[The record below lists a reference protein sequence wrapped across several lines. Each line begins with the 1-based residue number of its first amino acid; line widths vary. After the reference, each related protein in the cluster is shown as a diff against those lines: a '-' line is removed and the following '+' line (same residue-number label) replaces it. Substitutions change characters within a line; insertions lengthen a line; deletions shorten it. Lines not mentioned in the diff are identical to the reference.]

1 MRQELQA
8 LNTIEVIDDRE
19 ESTEKFHF
27 DKTEH
32 SRSVQSVPDINTSSC
47 TDVNYQTPS
56 CSQFTS
62 SFTSSDKSDSNVITS
77 TSETIHNTECTY
89 TSDTIHNTDCTY
101 TSETIH
107 NTECTSTSETIHNTE
122 CTSTSET
129 IHNTKCTSTSETIH
143 NTECTSTSETIHNTK
158 CTSTSETIHN
168 TKCTSTSETIHNTK
182 CTSTSETIHNTEC
195 TSTSETIHNTECTST
210 SETIHN
216 TECTGSDVTD
226 KEKLPTVSSNQ
237 ELYDKSDKISRPSY
251 WLPKTVPEKEKEQE
265 IDDFEYLGNLDDGYL
280 LSLFEEEE
288 EDKIPSCIDVE
299 TISEVNNTVTVN
311 QVVEQAGSSNT
322 ATPGQKLIEFSTD
335 ELEFTSLTLNDTTT
349 STSEVNNSRRY
360 NPPRRAKD
368 GVEYCENND
377 YLEDVLQSE
386 YCKFWQNDDFAFS
399 IQLINRFIG
408 GILSFYHVM
417 THATNTYVFFSLLA
431 V

>member
-8 LNTIEVIDDRE
+8 LNTIEVIDDKE
-19 ESTEKFHF
+19 EGTEKFNS

-32 SRSVQSVPDINTSSC
+32 SRPVQSVPDINTSSC

-62 SFTSSDKSDSNVITS
+62 NYTFSDKSDSNVITFTSETIRDTECTS
-77 TSETIHNTECTY
+77 TSETIHNTECTS
-89 TSDTIHNTDCTY
+89 TSDTIHNTECTSTSETIHNIECTSTSETIHNTECTSTSETIHNTECTA

-129 IHNTKCTSTSETIH
+129 KH
-143 NTECTSTSETIHNTK
+143 NTECA
-158 CTSTSETIHN
+158 
-168 TKCTSTSETIHNTK
+168 
-182 CTSTSETIHNTEC
+182 
-195 TSTSETIHNTECTST
+195 
-210 SETIHN
+210 
-216 TECTGSDVTD
+216 GSDVTE
-226 KEKLPTVSSNQ
+226 KEKLPPVSSNQ
-237 ELYDKSDKISRPSY
+237 QLHDKSDKTSRPSNK
-251 WLPKTVPEKEKEQE
+251 LPETVPEKEKEQE

-280 LSLFEEEE
+280 LSLFEEDEE
-288 EDKIPSCIDVE
+288 EDKIPSSTDVE

-311 QVVEQAGSSNT
+311 QVVEQARSSNT
-322 ATPGQKLIEFSTD
+322 ATPRQKLNGMPPDEIEITPLPFNSA
-335 ELEFTSLTLNDTTT
+335 TT

-386 YCKFWQNDDFAFS
+386 YCKFLLFLLNC
-399 IQLINRFIG
+399 FIG
-408 GILSFYHVM
+408 DILSVHLYYNHFM
-417 THATNTYVFFSLLA
+417 TH
-431 V
+431 

>member
-1 MRQELQA
+1 MRRELQA
-8 LNTIEVIDDRE
+8 LNTIEVIDDKE
-19 ESTEKFHF
+19 ESTEKFHP
-27 DKTEH
+27 DKTKN
-32 SRSVQSVPDINTSSC
+32 SRSVQSVPDIDISSC

-62 SFTSSDKSDSNVITS
+62 IFASSDKSNSHVITS
-77 TSETIHNTECTY
+77 TSETINNRE
-89 TSDTIHNTDCTY
+89 
-101 TSETIH
+101 
-107 NTECTSTSETIHNTE
+107 
-122 CTSTSET
+122 
-129 IHNTKCTSTSETIH
+129 
-143 NTECTSTSETIHNTK
+143 
-158 CTSTSETIHN
+158 
-168 TKCTSTSETIHNTK
+168 

-216 TECTGSDVTD
+216 TECTSTSETIHNTECTSNSETIHDTECTSTSETINNTECTSTSETINNTECTGSDVTD

-237 ELYDKSDKISRPSY
+237 ELYDKSDKISRPSN
-251 WLPKTVPEKEKEQE
+251 WLPETVPEKEKEQE

-288 EDKIPSCIDVE
+288 EDKILSCTDVE

-311 QVVEQAGSSNT
+311 QVVEQAESSNT
-322 ATPGQKLIEFSTD
+322 ATPRQKLIEFSTD
-335 ELEFTSLTLNDTTT
+335 ELEFTSIPLNNATT

-386 YCKFWQNDDFAFS
+386 YCKFFHNNKKFYFLYID
-399 IQLINRFIG
+399 
-408 GILSFYHVM
+408 LSFH
-417 THATNTYVFFSLLA
+417 FLLTCPSIL
-431 V
+431 

>member
-1 MRQELQA
+1 MIVRSFSLTLIICRYYEKVRRELQA
-8 LNTIEVIDDRE
+8 LNTIEVIDDKD
-19 ESTEKFHF
+19 ESTEKFHP

-56 CSQFTS
+56 CSQLTSIFTS
-62 SFTSSDKSDSNVITS
+62 SEKSDSNAITS
-77 TSETIHNTECTY
+77 
-89 TSDTIHNTDCTY
+89 

-129 IHNTKCTSTSETIH
+129 IHNTD
-143 NTECTSTSETIHNTK
+143 
-158 CTSTSETIHN
+158 
-168 TKCTSTSETIHNTK
+168 
-182 CTSTSETIHNTEC
+182 
-195 TSTSETIHNTECTST
+195 CTST

-237 ELYDKSDKISRPSY
+237 ELYDKSDKISRPSN

-288 EDKIPSCIDVE
+288 EDKMLSCTDVE
-299 TISEVNNTVTVN
+299 TISEVNNTVIVN

-335 ELEFTSLTLNDTTT
+335 ELEFTSLPLNNATT
-349 STSEVNNSRRY
+349 STSEVKNSRRY

-386 YCKFWQNDDFAFS
+386 YCKFFE
-399 IQLINRFIG
+399 
-408 GILSFYHVM
+408 
-417 THATNTYVFFSLLA
+417 NTI
-431 V
+431 